1 MIPMTL
7 ADIAQVTGGT
17 LSESADPQATV
28 TSYVEFDSRKIT
40 PGGLFVALPGSNVDG
55 HDFAESAIARGAVGV
70 LVAREVGVPAV
81 ILPPVEQIEGDNS
94 DLAAGDPDGSA
105 RAVVAGMAKLA
116 GHVARTLVDKHGLR
130 ITGVTG
136 SAGKTSTKDLIA
148 NVLGHGG
155 ETVAPPGSF
164 NNEIGLPYTV
174 LRCTENTAFLV
185 AEMSARNV
193 GHIAQLASIAPPH
206 IGVVLNVGS
215 AHLGEFGSRENIAQA
230 KGELVEAL
238 PADGVA
244 ILNADDDLVA
254 GMAPRT
260 HGRVVRFSAEHG
272 GATGHGAA
280 EYYATDIKLDDV
292 ARATFTM
299 HSPAGG
305 PQRVS
310 LKVFG
315 AHQVSNALAAAAVGI
330 EAGLDAATVADALSN
345 AHSVS
350 VNRMDVNT
358 RADGVTVINDAYNA
372 NPDSMRAGIAALGF
386 TAAARP
392 GVRSIAVLGEMGELG
407 SDSVEAHRALG
418 DELARY
424 RVTHLVVVGESEETR
439 VLAERAAGRGI
450 QTHSAGGVDA
460 AADIVSEIVRTA
472 PPGEGNWRNRDDR
485 DVVLVKASNAVGL
498 WRVAEILLA
507 DGPAHPQQP
516 NTVPHSPNI
525 PITQPDQEDTR

>member
-7 ADIAQVTGGT
+7 ADVARVTGGT
-17 LSESADPQATV
+17 LSESADPDATV

-55 HDFAESAIARGAVGV
+55 HDFAESAIDRGAAGA
-70 LVAREVGVPAV
+70 LVARDVGVPAV
-81 ILPPVEQIEGDNS
+81 ILPPVERIEGDNS
-94 DLAAGDPDGSA
+94 DLAIGDPDGTA

-116 GHVARTLVDKHGLR
+116 AYVARTLVDKHGLR

-148 NVLGHGG
+148 NVLGRGG

-174 LRCTENTAFLV
+174 LRCTENTKFLV

-238 PADGVA
+238 PAEGIA

-260 HGRVVRFSAEHG
+260 QGRVVRFSADNS
-272 GATGHGAA
+272 ATAHRDAA
-280 EYYATDIKLDDV
+280 EYYATDIQLDDV

-299 HSPAGG
+299 HSPAGD

-358 RADGVTVINDAYNA
+358 RADGLTVINDAYNA

-424 RVTHLVVVGESEETR
+424 RVTHLVTVGESEETR
-439 VLAERAAGRGI
+439 ALAERAVERGI
-450 QTHSAGGVDA
+450 DA
-460 AADIVSEIVRTA
+460 RAADGVERAAGIVGEIVSTP
-472 PPGEGNWRNRDDR
+472 PPGEEEWRTRTDR

-498 WRVAEILLA
+498 WRVAETLLA
-507 DGPAHPQQP
+507 DGNAHPR
-516 NTVPHSPNI
+516 NI
-525 PITQPDQEDTR
+525 NQEDPR